1 MGETLLNSSTT
12 GAGVSTINF
21 SVPDAVK
28 KAFNAAFEGQNKS
41 AVIADLMREAVQR
54 AGRKQASEAAYL
66 RILKRR
72 KSAPAATP
80 ARLRAAREAGRP

>member
-1 MGETLLNSSTT
+1 MPT
-12 GAGVSTINF
+12 VNF
-21 SVPDAVK
+21 SVPDDVK
-28 KAFNAAFEGQNKS
+28 DAFNTTFEGQNKS

-72 KSAPAATP
+72 KSAPVVTP
-80 ARLRAAREAGRP
+80 ARLRAARGAGRP